1 MTNECGAREPRK
13 RAGRASRFL
22 PLGSKPRGEV
32 DPVPWSRLSRA
43 DCLLLAITLHRS
55 VQSSREAAS
64 NATASELFSSNPVR

>member
-1 MTNECGAREPRK
+1 MSAGPENHVGGPGAHRD
-13 RAGRASRFL
+13 FL

>member
-1 MTNECGAREPRK
+1 MTNECGARKARR

-22 PLGSKPRGEV
+22 PLGSNAHGEV
-32 DPVPWSRLSRA
+32 DPVPWSRLSPS

-64 NATASELFSSNPVR
+64 NATASELFSGNPVR